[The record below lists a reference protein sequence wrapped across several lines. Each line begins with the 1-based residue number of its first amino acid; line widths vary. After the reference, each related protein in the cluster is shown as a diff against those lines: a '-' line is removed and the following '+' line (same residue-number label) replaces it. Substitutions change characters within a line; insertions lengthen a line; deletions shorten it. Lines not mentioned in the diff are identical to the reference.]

1 MTIRNSYDEVA
12 EAARKEVGEAIL
24 SIMTGNIAKD
34 VPSPER
40 RKAIMSGAFTGAIGV
55 YLVMLKGNPE
65 AHVMEALMDDLTT
78 ALNVAKEIL
87 AFQAA
92 GGIVQ

>member
-1 MTIRNSYDEVA
+1 MNIGKSYDKIE
-12 EAARKEVGEAIL
+12 EATRQEVGEAIL

-34 VPSPER
+34 IPSPER

-65 AHVMEALMDDLTT
+65 QQVMEALMEDLTT
-78 ALNVAKEIL
+78 ALHVAKEIV
-87 AFQAA
+87 AFQAH
-92 GGIVQ
+92 GGAVQ